1 MNDLLC
7 SADAGKVT
15 LVVLLDLSAAFDVID
30 HTTLL
35 TRLQM
40 EVGIGGS
47 ALQWFHSYLSDRTQ
61 RVMVNQ
67 ASSVT
72 VPLLC
77 GVPQGSVLG
86 PVLFSIY
93 TSQLGPLI
101 EKHNVNRKMFADDTE
116 LYFSFSTDSES
127 VREAVCAVED
137 CCLEVKSWMLRNKLK
152 LNDEKTE
159 AMLCGSKLS
168 LSKVSLDSIQ
178 VEAPEEEDFMDV
190 SLNISIE
197 PNAHFSKTLPYQ
209 PTHLRTMD
217 YVIITVSYLGIMGNL
232 VSLMVWRT
240 HKTYNPVIFLFKYL
254 AVVDI
259 QQLVS
264 ISFWR
269 IFVLFRRYSPTTL
282 ILQCFHSVRAQNL
295 LGQAFLA
302 HDTIDS
308 SVSLY
313 RSVQTSRVYNGTLLT
328 RCQNHDVVLPQ
339 LCIFASLHLCLY
351 HVVRAMDWHRPKAV
365 ESVHEL

>member
-30 HTTLL
+30 HSTLL

-127 VREAVCAVED
+127 VREAVCAVKD

-178 VEAPEEEDFMDV
+178 VNVPQSACVGFSRHEKSELFSEPCTCYLILLFSASVAPHRL
-190 SLNISIE
+190 SLRIKSRGEHHCVAMRDRSARQDIPHDSRE
-197 PNAHFSKTLPYQ
+197 KICEHQRPPLPYLQ
-209 PTHLRTMD
+209 LPPHHTRT
-217 YVIITVSYLGIMGNL
+217 S
-232 VSLMVWRT
+232 
-240 HKTYNPVIFLFKYL
+240 
-254 AVVDI
+254 
-259 QQLVS
+259 Q
-264 ISFWR
+264 
-269 IFVLFRRYSPTTL
+269 
-282 ILQCFHSVRAQNL
+282 
-295 LGQAFLA
+295 
-302 HDTIDS
+302 
-308 SVSLY
+308 
-313 RSVQTSRVYNGTLLT
+313 
-328 RCQNHDVVLPQ
+328 
-339 LCIFASLHLCLY
+339 
-351 HVVRAMDWHRPKAV
+351 
-365 ESVHEL
+365 E

>member
-1 MNDLLC
+1 MKPILKKHNLDPSSCKNYRPVSNLPFVSKLVERVVAQQLTFHLDRYSLLDKFQSAYRPKHSCETALLRLMNDLLC
-7 SADAGKVT
+7 SADAEKVT

-30 HTTLL
+30 HSTLL

-127 VREAVCAVED
+127 VSEAVCAVED

-178 VEAPEEEDFMDV
+178 VGQA
-190 SLNISIE
+190 
-197 PNAHFSKTLPYQ
+197 
-209 PTHLRTMD
+209 
-217 YVIITVSYLGIMGNL
+217 
-232 VSLMVWRT
+232 
-240 HKTYNPVIFLFKYL
+240 
-254 AVVDI
+254 
-259 QQLVS
+259 
-264 ISFWR
+264 R
-269 IFVLFRRYSPTTL
+269 IPLSS
-282 ILQCFHSVRAQNL
+282 SVRNLGLYVDNL
-295 LGQAFLA
+295 LCL
-302 HDTIDS
+302 IM
-308 SVSLY
+308 SVL
-313 RSVQTSRVYNGTLLT
+313 
-328 RCQNHDVVLPQ
+328 
-339 LCIFASLHLCLY
+339 
-351 HVVRAMDWHRPKAV
+351 
-365 ESVHEL
+365 